1 MKESSKIDSA
11 DQKPMESG
19 LIAEK
24 DATIARLQ
32 QDNRRLALMNESSST
47 RVKSLQ
53 RVMERYAAANLTL
66 TETMGD
72 LRNENHRIADENG
85 QLRRQLAEREAR
97 LSELMQEL
105 NRKPKE

>member
-1 MKESSKIDSA
+1 MKEPTKSDSA
-11 DQKPMESG
+11 DHKPVESEQ
-19 LIAEK
+19 IAEK

-53 RVMERYAAANLTL
+53 RVTERYAAANLTL

-72 LRNENHRIADENG
+72 LRNENHRLADENG

-105 NRKPKE
+105 DQKPQK